1 MAAAAAASAAA
12 VAVAHKSF
20 AALRRA
26 EDKCWSPS
34 VSCKG
39 GNWGGTKVLSVVGR
53 GLSVGSLS
61 GGPSVMDSGGGGSFL
76 FIAVVVSSPPPAGNA
91 ANVSL
96 VRESSIGCM
105 GCDQIIMLISY
116 FWFRWWNTCQ
126 MCVHTQVLRYVQ
138 CVYIHTHFNPY
149 IP

>member
-1 MAAAAAASAAA
+1 
-12 VAVAHKSF
+12 
-20 AALRRA
+20 
-26 EDKCWSPS
+26 
-34 VSCKG
+34 
-39 GNWGGTKVLSVVGR
+39 
-53 GLSVGSLS
+53 
-61 GGPSVMDSGGGGSFL
+61 MDSGGGGSFL

-96 VRESSIGCM
+96 VRGSSIGCM

-149 IP
+149 IPQGLGVSGREGIPNTGIPSPYSGIPIVTDLYKFQIVGYSRQMETYQTSRQTSRQIWLSGTL